1 MLADKL
7 NDIIKGLAVFDPL
20 LKQIDDRNATGEHK
34 VDQKKSVE
42 NIKFFVI
49 YF

>member
-1 MLADKL
+1 MRLSIKWTLLVL
-7 NDIIKGLAVFDPL
+7 NSFGDH
-20 LKQIDDRNATGEHK
+20 NATGEHK